1 MRFEDAPPGMW
12 QWPVDRTL
20 GVAGVELE
28 SVVPTRF
35 FQTLDAYPP
44 AWGRLRWRLQL
55 NKLASGRATVPTFR
69 TFYSGVEWNLRGP
82 DPYWFLTAWF
92 AWEGRGPR
100 YRELSH
106 PGAVRVEGDTA
117 LFRIAW
123 MPKSGPL
130 DDPDASEPDLER
142 PLYLRSRVDARDRR
156 RISDAV
162 RSQAEHEEKT
172 DAAVIVLDDLIEG
185 EGPGRRGVENSL
197 AGVRRRPGPNAR

>member
-1 MRFEDAPPGMW
+1 
-12 QWPVDRTL
+12 
-20 GVAGVELE
+20 
-28 SVVPTRF
+28 
-35 FQTLDAYPP
+35 
-44 AWGRLRWRLQL
+44 
-55 NKLASGRATVPTFR
+55 
-69 TFYSGVEWNLRGP
+69 
-82 DPYWFLTAWF
+82 
-92 AWEGRGPR
+92 
-100 YRELSH
+100 
-106 PGAVRVEGDTA
+106 
-117 LFRIAW
+117 